1 MPSACGQLMP
11 WLVFDFGTIRQ
22 ILLVF
27 AEMVPG
33 VEQSPCANSKGWFLR
48 MFLAIQ
54 AEKPA

>member
-33 VEQSPCANSKGWFLR
+33 VEQSPCANSKGRFLR

-54 AEKPA
+54 AEKSA